1 MMRQTG
7 RPIYLHVWPPC
18 GICTSSG
25 SDRFMLHPP
34 GQCRHMTAKT
44 RRLDPTRGIPV
55 ARPGPV
61 RYGWRVAIE
70 SGACAMTV
78 RGSLEPLVYP
88 VGGRP
93 SRAPAVRE
101 SRPPEVP
108 RPRPRSGARSRPWPG
123 PGFSAG
129 HTLQYS
135 FATHLP
141 RPQRRTRRHA
151 EPGRP
156 DVRVVRG
163 RAVSAGACARIRCAI
178 SQPIPAGSRLPDRPQ
193 AEESKWAY
201 GYQTPGRAVG
211 IGRPASQRLPEYAD
225 RPIPSPNCS
234 SAYMRC
240 IGFESVGTGPRE
252 R

>member
-7 RPIYLHVWPPC
+7 RSGHLHVWPAFE
-18 GICTSSG
+18 ICTSSG
-25 SDRFMLHPP
+25 SYRLGLRRGFVSARLHPP

-44 RRLDPTRGIPV
+44 RRLDPTHGIPV

-70 SGACAMTV
+70 TDACAMTV
-78 RGSLEPLVYP
+78 RGSLAPLVYP

-101 SRPPEVP
+101 SRPPEAP
-108 RPRPRSGARSRPWPG
+108 RPRPRSVARSRPWAG
-123 PGFSAG
+123 QGFSAG
-129 HTLQYS
+129 HTLRHS

-151 EPGRP
+151 EPGRA

-163 RAVSAGACARIRCAI
+163 RAASAGACARIRCAI
-178 SQPIPAGSRLPDRPQ
+178 SQPIPRGHACP
-193 AEESKWAY
+193 
-201 GYQTPGRAVG
+201 
-211 IGRPASQRLPEYAD
+211 IGRKLRKA
-225 RPIPSPNCS
+225 
-234 SAYMRC
+234 
-240 IGFESVGTGPRE
+240 RE
-252 R
+252 RMGTRHRVGPSE

>member
-1 MMRQTG
+1 MMRQPG
-7 RPIYLHVWPPC
+7 RPVHLHVWPAFE
-18 GICTSSG
+18 ICTSSG

-70 SGACAMTV
+70 TGACAMTV
-78 RGSLEPLVYP
+78 RGSLGPLVHP

-101 SRPPEVP
+101 SRPPEAP
-108 RPRPRSGARSRPWPG
+108 RPRPRSVARSRPWAG

-129 HTLQYS
+129 HTLRHS

-163 RAVSAGACARIRCAI
+163 RAASAGACARIRCAI
-178 SQPIPAGSRLPDRPQ
+178 SQPIPRGHACP
-193 AEESKWAY
+193 
-201 GYQTPGRAVG
+201 
-211 IGRPASQRLPEYAD
+211 IGRKLRKAKGGGWVPETASCRRNRPTGLAASAGIRRPAYPE
-225 RPIPSPNCS
+225 P
-234 SAYMRC
+234 
-240 IGFESVGTGPRE
+240 EL
-252 R
+252 